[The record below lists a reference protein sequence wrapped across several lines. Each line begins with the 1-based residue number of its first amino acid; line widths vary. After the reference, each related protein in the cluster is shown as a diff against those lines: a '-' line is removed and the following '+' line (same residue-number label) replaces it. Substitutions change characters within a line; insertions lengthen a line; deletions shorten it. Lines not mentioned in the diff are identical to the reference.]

1 MSPRYLLE
9 VLVDVDTWIPIKIG
23 LMRDEDLIGA
33 YQDLRGSGDWA
44 GVRLLERGPRG
55 GVELRKHG
63 AL

>member
-9 VLVDVDTWIPIKIG
+9 VLVDVDTWIRIKIG
-23 LMRDEDLIGA
+23 LMRDEDPIGA

-44 GVRLLERGPRG
+44 GVRLLGGGPRG